1 MAGKDK
7 NELKRIPLGSGK
19 IYAAEFDDTLQG
31 LIDSKIPDLIKSVVK
46 QDNMLG
52 KVSGG
57 ASLEYKPTFKTYE
70 DDLGTVSRTIMTED
84 EATLKGGICTWNG
97 NTLKRLCSTARVTED
112 ETNNLRIVKL
122 GGVGNYDGKL
132 WCIMF
137 VNDDKDYGKSY
148 LAIVGNNQKGITI
161 GFEKDKETVI
171 DPEFSAQ
178 ACDDEGTKVIYVE
191 KLDYAKDTFDDTAE
205 ISE

>member
-1 MAGKDK
+1 MAET

-19 IYAAEFDDTLQG
+19 IYAAALDSDTQNLIKTDIPG
-31 LIDSKIPDLIKSVVK
+31 LIKAVVK
-46 QDNMLG
+46 EENILG
-52 KVSGG
+52 QVSGG

-112 ETNNLRIVKL
+112 TENNLRIVKL

-132 WCIMF
+132 WVIIF
-137 VNDDKDYGKSY
+137 VNDDKDYG
-148 LAIVGNNQKGITI
+148 I
-161 GFEKDKETVI
+161 F
-171 DPEFSAQ
+171 
-178 ACDDEGTKVIYVE
+178 IYINSPN
-191 KLDYAKDTFDDTAE
+191 DS
-205 ISE
+205 ISSSSGC

>member
-1 MAGKDK
+1 MAETDK
-7 NELKRIPLGSGK
+7 NELKRIPLGSGN
-19 IYAAEFDDTLQG
+19 IYAALFETSLQG
-31 LIDSKIPDLIKSVVK
+31 LVDNSIPDLIKTVVK
-46 QDNMLG
+46 KDNMIG

-57 ASLEYKPTFKTYE
+57 ASLEYKPTFKTFE

-97 NTLKRLCSTARVTED
+97 NTLKRLCSTARVIED
-112 ETNNLRIVKL
+112 ESNNLRIVKL

-132 WCIMF
+132 WCIVF
-137 VNDDKDYGKSY
+137 VNEDKDYGKSY
-148 LAIVGNNQKGITI
+148 LIIVGNNQKGITI

-171 DPEFSAQ
+171 DPEFAAQ

-191 KLDYAKDTFDDTAE
+191 KLDYSQNTFNDSLD
-205 ISE
+205 S